1 MIDAGVKQVISRLQ
15 EVKRTFIPP
24 KRKMEESIENDTRYL
39 MALGA
44 FIQSAEK
51 MMKRYEKSGDDYNMN
66 KIQLEIFDAVGKLQ
80 ANQGLVNDK
89 MLHFEKVFLPMY
101 EKDMKECGENF
112 ERVLNECRGNIETEF
127 DTDEENKIV
136 AFIKSELQTYEES
149 ELKNDEEYILHT
161 YKILKRLQ
169 NKLNDARMTKASSN

>member
-1 MIDAGVKQVISRLQ
+1 MDKGIREVISRLQ

-39 MALGA
+39 MALGS
-44 FIQSAEK
+44 FIQAAEK
-51 MMKRYEKSGDDYNMN
+51 MMKRYEKAGDEYNMN
-66 KIQLEIFDAVGKLQ
+66 KVQLEIFDAVGKLQ

-89 MLHFEKVFLPMY
+89 MLHYEKVFLPMY

-112 ERVLNECRGNIETEF
+112 ERVLSDCRLVNESVSA
-127 DTDEENKIV
+127 TDEENKIV
-136 AFIKSELQTYEES
+136 QFIKHELNNYESS
-149 ELKNDEEYILHT
+149 ELKNDEEFILHT

-169 NKLNDARMTKASSN
+169 NKLSDAQMTKASSN

>member
-1 MIDAGVKQVISRLQ
+1 MDKGIREVISRLQ
-15 EVKRTFIPP
+15 DVKRTFIAP

-39 MALGA
+39 MALSS

-51 MMKRYEKSGDDYNMN
+51 MMKRYEKAGDDYNMT

-112 ERVLNECRGNIETEF
+112 ERVLSDCRAVHESASA
-127 DTDEENKIV
+127 TDEENKI
-136 AFIKSELQTYEES
+136 ASFIKLEVNNYEES
-149 ELKNDEEYILHT
+149 ELKNDEEFILHT

-169 NKLNDARMTKASSN
+169 NKLTDAQMTKASSN

>member
-1 MIDAGVKQVISRLQ
+1 MDKGIREVISRLQ

-39 MALGA
+39 MALSS

-51 MMKRYEKSGDDYNMN
+51 TMKRYEKAGDEYNMS
-66 KIQLEIFDAVGKLQ
+66 KVQLEIFDAVGKLQ

-89 MLHFEKVFLPMY
+89 MLHYEKVFLPMY

-112 ERVLNECRGNIETEF
+112 ERVLSDCRLVNEAVSA
-127 DTDEENKIV
+127 TDEENKIV
-136 AFIKSELQTYEES
+136 QYIKQELKNYEES
-149 ELKNDEEYILHT
+149 ELKNDEEFILHT

-169 NKLNDARMTKASSN
+169 NKLSDAQMTKASSN

>member
-1 MIDAGVKQVISRLQ
+1 MDKGIKQVISRLQ

-39 MALGA
+39 MALGS

-51 MMKRYEKSGDDYNMN
+51 MMNRYEKAGDSYNAT

-89 MLHFEKVFLPMY
+89 MLHYEKIFLPMY
-101 EKDMKECGENF
+101 ENDMKECGENF
-112 ERVLNECRGNIETEF
+112 EKVLSDCRLVNESVSA
-127 DTDEENKIV
+127 TDEENKI
-136 AFIKSELQTYEES
+136 ASFIKLELSNYEES

-169 NKLNDARMTKASSN
+169 NKWNDTQITKASSN

>member
-1 MIDAGVKQVISRLQ
+1 MDKGIRQVISRLQ
-15 EVKRTFIPP
+15 DVKRAFIAP
-24 KRKMEESIENDTRYL
+24 KKKMEESIENDTRYL

-51 MMKRYEKSGDDYNMN
+51 MMNRYKKAGDDYNMN

-89 MLHFEKVFLPMY
+89 MLHYEKVFLPMY

-112 ERVLNECRGNIETEF
+112 ERVLSECRLIDERVSA
-127 DTDEENKIV
+127 TDEQNKI
-136 AFIKSELQTYEES
+136 ASFIKLELQNYEDS
-149 ELKNDEEYILHT
+149 ELKNDEEFILHT

-169 NKLNDARMTKASSN
+169 NKMNDTLLTKASSN

>member
-1 MIDAGVKQVISRLQ
+1 MDAGIKQVISRLQ
-15 EVKRTFIPP
+15 EVKRTFIAP

-39 MALGA
+39 MALGT

-89 MLHFEKVFLPMY
+89 MLHYEKVFLPTY
-101 EKDMKECGENF
+101 EKEMKECGENF
-112 ERVLNECRGNIETEF
+112 ERVLADCRSASEKVMS
-127 DTDEENKIV
+127 TDEETKIV
-136 AFIKSELQTYEES
+136 SFIKTELNNYEES
-149 ELKNDEEYILHT
+149 EMKNDEEFILHT

-169 NKLNDARMTKASSN
+169 NKLNDVQMTKASSN

>member
-1 MIDAGVKQVISRLQ
+1 MDKGIKEVISRLQ
-15 EVKRTFIPP
+15 EVKRAFIPP

-39 MALGA
+39 MALGS
-44 FIQSAEK
+44 FIQAAEK
-51 MMKRYEKSGDDYNMN
+51 MMKRYEKSGDEYSMT
-66 KIQLEIFDAVGKLQ
+66 KVQLEIFDAVGKLQ

-89 MLHFEKVFLPMY
+89 MLHYEKVFLPMY

-112 ERVLNECRGNIETEF
+112 ETVLSACRLVNEHVSY
-127 DTDEENKIV
+127 TDEENKIIQ
-136 AFIKSELQTYEES
+136 FIKNEVSNYEQS

-169 NKLNDARMTKASSN
+169 NKLSDASMTKASSN

>member
-1 MIDAGVKQVISRLQ
+1 MDKGIREVISRLQ

-39 MALGA
+39 MALSS
-44 FIQSAEK
+44 FIQSAQK
-51 MMKRYEKSGDDYNMN
+51 MMKRYEKAGDEYNMN

-80 ANQGLVNDK
+80 ANQGLVHDK
-89 MLHFEKVFLPMY
+89 MLHYEKIFLPMY

-112 ERVLNECRGNIETEF
+112 ERVLSDCRVLSTGSYF
-127 DTDEENKIV
+127 TDEENKIV
-136 AFIKSELQTYEES
+136 QYIKQELDNYEKS
-149 ELKNDEEYILHT
+149 ELKNDVEFILHT

-169 NKLNDARMTKASSN
+169 NKLNDVQLTKASSN